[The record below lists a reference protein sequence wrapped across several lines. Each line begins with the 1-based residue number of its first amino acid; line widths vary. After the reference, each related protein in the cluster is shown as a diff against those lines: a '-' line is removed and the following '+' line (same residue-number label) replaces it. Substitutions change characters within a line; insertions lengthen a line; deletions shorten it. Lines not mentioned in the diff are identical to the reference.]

1 MDKTINL
8 KISYTEE
15 DVIKVS
21 RKVFFQ
27 GIKIIPPI
35 IYCFVVV
42 FGFTYWFIRGIAGGI
57 IFLILG
63 IILLVITGFRFFH
76 LPKKKYMKDETM
88 QKQEILT
95 INNEGIISAMEGIE
109 KGRKLQWNEFRK
121 LKEDEHYYYLYF
133 KRKRHFALIPKR
145 VFKDKSEESLFK
157 ELVSKNIQRK

>member
-8 KISYTEE
+8 KINYTEE

-27 GIKIIPPI
+27 GIRIIPPI
-35 IYCFVVV
+35 IYCFVAV
-42 FGFTYWFIRGIAGGI
+42 FGFTYWFIRGIAGG
-57 IFLILG
+57 
-63 IILLVITGFRFFH
+63 ITGFRFFH

-95 INNEGIISAMEGIE
+95 INNEGIISTMEGIE
-109 KGRKLQWNEFRK
+109 KGRKLQWNEFGK

-145 VFKDKSEESLFK
+145 VFKDKSEENLFK
-157 ELVSKNIQRK
+157 ELSSKNIQRK